1 MEISIISGSKTNIKS
16 CRYEQIEEPSKRTE
30 DIGKTFKSLSLMVQR
45 ISDNKLFVHKGN
57 DFASSGSSKAIG
69 CLVP

>member
-30 DIGKTFKSLSLMVQR
+30 DIGKTFKSLMVQR